1 MEEAGGMIDLQTFMK
16 KRLSAKQL
24 ERILDFLAELELKF
38 IEQIDD
44 DTPDESEH
52 KIIDLSAYREAKRLI
67 GKAKEVRN
75 KRRE

>member
-1 MEEAGGMIDLQTFMK
+1 MIDLQTFMK